1 MKTVVSRG
9 TLVKLMLAIG
19 ILQMA
24 AYYLAGAMVR
34 SDGGM
39 AIPQPDSLLY
49 CQAARRVAEGYPLS
63 FSPGTAVSTGT
74 TSHLYPF
81 VLAVPYLLG
90 CRGDSLIRAGFFL
103 NGLFYLVFLLGWALV
118 IDRRLKGAFPRVV
131 AALSVA
137 FLGQT
142 AYSAFAQSDIGIWLA
157 VSGLFAAG
165 LVLEKRV
172 LYGSVLVIAP
182 WVRPEGMVCAIAFA
196 LALGAWSLLRRI
208 RGGDCARREGGA
220 SRADVVIAALALLS
234 SAGVF
239 ALNLAVSGQL
249 QFASLA
255 HKGYF
260 KTLPFANAVFATTI
274 DCLKLAKGILLGLPD
289 GSPRD
294 FYTIPLLGAALM
306 WCAVFARDWRREG
319 WRSFAWL
326 LAVVGGILTVAQSGW
341 QNTNVDRYIGWTL
354 PTVAVFVAEGAGW
367 FAERFSGSAAAR
379 LPGVLVCLFAVGTA
393 PVFACM
399 LHMTS
404 FESDLQRAFAVECG
418 RTMEKGESVG
428 SWGDCGIVY
437 EMDGRRM
444 AHLGGIYSPEFTV
457 DEPPSAVYEILKHEP
472 DSRFRY
478 LFCNPAVDHAALQ
491 FNPLDAYCSQVLV
504 GPFGYE
510 LREMDWTSFDAAAKE
525 PKSKPEGMSVVDG
538 VDVGYERAERA
549 HGYEVL
555 PRFDQPP
562 LPPFV
567 VWGENGGVKMIEAA
581 RLVVGGDAMEVKTS
595 PGRDLAVV
603 MRLWPSH
610 KATLRGGFGSRAVTY
625 AFSSPL
631 KVRAFVD
638 GADAGVFE
646 VTLAEKGFTDAVLT
660 IPGALVSG
668 GTMHLELAGDR
679 IVCAYWFCQ

>member
-49 CQAARRVAEGYPLS
+49 CQAARRVAEGAPLS

-103 NGLFYLVFLLGWALV
+103 NGFFYLVFLLGWALV

-165 LVLEKRV
+165 LALEKRA

-196 LALGAWSLLRRI
+196 LALGAYLLLRRI
-208 RGGDCARREGGA
+208 RGGDCVRDEGGA
-220 SRADVVIAALALLS
+220 ARADFVIVALALLS

-239 ALNLAVSGQL
+239 ALNLVVSGQL

-326 LAVVGGILTVAQSGW
+326 LAVGGGILTVAQSGW

-367 FAERFSGSAAAR
+367 FAERFAGSAAAR

-404 FESDLQRAFAVECG
+404 FESDLQRAFAAECG
-418 RTMEKGESVG
+418 R
-428 SWGDCGIVY
+428 
-437 EMDGRRM
+437 RRM

-472 DSRFRY
+472 DARFRY

-525 PKSKPEGMSVVDG
+525 PKAKPAGMSVVDG

-610 KATLRGGFGSRAVTY
+610 KATLRGGFGSRSVTY
-625 AFSSPL
+625 AFSSLL
-631 KVRAFVD
+631 KVRALVD
-638 GADAGVFE
+638 GVDAGVFE
-646 VTLAEKGFTDAVLT
+646 ATLAEKGFTDAVLT
-660 IPGALVSG
+660 IPGELVSG
-668 GTMHLELAGDR
+668 GTTHLELQGDR

>member
-1 MKTVVSRG
+1 MKMVVSRA

-24 AYYLAGAMVR
+24 AYYLAGALVR

-49 CQAARRVAEGYPLS
+49 CQAARRVVEGAPLS
-63 FSPGTAVSTGT
+63 FSPDTAVSTGT
-74 TSHLYPF
+74 TSHIYPF
-81 VLAVPYLLG
+81 VLAVPYLFG
-90 CRGDSLIRAGFFL
+90 CRGDALIRAGFFL
-103 NGLFYLVFLLGWALV
+103 NGFFYLVFLLGWALV

-165 LVLEKRV
+165 LALEKPAF
-172 LYGSVLVIAP
+172 YGMVLVLAP
-182 WVRPEGMVCAIAFA
+182 WVRPEGIVCAIAFA
-196 LALGAWSLLRRI
+196 LALGACPILRRI
-208 RGGDCARREGGA
+208 RGGGEGGA
-220 SRADVVIAALALLS
+220 SRADYVIASMALLS
-234 SAGVF
+234 AVGVF

-274 DCLKLAKGILLGLPD
+274 DCLKLSKGILLGLPD

-306 WCAVFARDWRREG
+306 WCAVFSRDWRREG

-326 LAVVGGILTVAQSGW
+326 LAVGGGILTVAQSGW

-367 FAERFSGSAAAR
+367 FAERFAGSAAAR
-379 LPGVLVCLFAVGTA
+379 LPGILVGLFAAGTA

-404 FESDLQRAFAVECG
+404 SESDLQRAFAAECE
-418 RTMEKGESVG
+418 RKMEKGESVG
-428 SWGDCGIVY
+428 AWGDCGVVY

-444 AHLGGIYSPEFTV
+444 AHLGGIYSPEFVV

-472 DSRFRY
+472 ETRFRY
-478 LFCNPAVDHAALQ
+478 LFCNPATDHSALQ

-504 GPFGYE
+504 GPCGYE
-510 LREMDWTSFDAAAKE
+510 LREMDWKCFDAAAKE
-525 PKSKPEGMSVVDG
+525 PTAKPAGMFVVDG
-538 VDVGYERAERA
+538 VDVGYERGERA
-549 HGYEVL
+549 HGYESL

-567 VWGENGGVKMIEAA
+567 VWGEIGGVKMIEAA
-581 RLVVGGDAMEVKTS
+581 RLVVGADAMEVKTA

-610 KATLRGGFGSRAVTY
+610 KATLRGGFGSRSVTY

-631 KVRAFVD
+631 KVRALVD
-638 GADAGVFE
+638 GVDAGVFE
-646 VTLAEKGFTDAVLT
+646 VEFAEKGFTDAVLT
-660 IPGALVSG
+660 IPGALMSG
-668 GTMHLELAGDR
+668 GSTHLELQGDR